1 MANEIPHGSGSP
13 APTSS
18 SSAPDGP
25 IRAIM
30 YTQFED
36 VEGYVVA
43 TSDPPN
49 VMTDQF
55 KDIGYH
61 FLPDRDLCWR
71 LISLNIGGH
80 KIVGVPVHIDDSKY
94 ARRAF
99 VFCFCLVVDSTGA
112 EYAKLAAQHLAQTFF
127 SLELQSSYLSSGANT
142 ESLSVILKS
151 LRDRMNKEKFD
162 FVNITITEEEKLQFA
177 RPSANKWAHTHA
189 LTIRPWY
196 VPVSISQPSNIE
208 NVPSVDAV
216 DVLTACTG
224 DKSVAELSQELEL
237 ELTEITEILT
247 LLHRYKLVCLMNQP
261 IDKFSRVRLT
271 ETFHTFF
278 DDLTNRNTAL
288 MYSMASGLP
297 SGRTSVSSS
306 GNSSPRSLS
315 QTAGIP
321 TEPSINISDQLVRMY
336 CRLDGHVEDLG
347 EFSAAN
353 SSFPN
358 ISVRLMV
365 IFGLIKGFL
374 RTKVMY
380 PYFAE
385 HAVSML
391 PVLRSCD
398 GSLSWDEIGFK
409 HGLSRVELDEIFTY
423 HGVLRIWK

>member
-1 MANEIPHGSGSP
+1 MTSKVPNGHGSP
-13 APTSS
+13 TLTSS
-18 SSAPDGP
+18 SSTSDGP

-30 YTQFED
+30 YTHFED

-71 LISLNIGGH
+71 LISLNIGEH
-80 KIVGVPVHIDDSKY
+80 KIIGVPVHIDDSKY

-99 VFCFCLVVDSTGA
+99 VFCFCLVVESAGA
-112 EYAKLAAQHLAQTFF
+112 EYAKLVAQHLAHTFF
-127 SLELQSSYLSSGANT
+127 SLEVESSYLSSGANT
-142 ESLSVILKS
+142 DSLSHILKS
-151 LRDRMNKEKFD
+151 LRERMNKEKSD
-162 FVNITITEEEKLQFA
+162 YVNIPIIDGAKLQFA
-177 RPSANKWAHTHA
+177 RPNKTKAFDRRA
-189 LTIRPWY
+189 ETIQPWH
-196 VPVSISQPSNIE
+196 VPVSTSQLGGLE
-208 NVPSVDAV
+208 NVPSMDAV
-216 DVLTACTG
+216 DLLNSCTG
-224 DKSVAELSQELEL
+224 DKSVADLSQEFEL
-237 ELTEITEILT
+237 ELAEIIDILT
-247 LLHRYKLVCLMNQP
+247 LLQRSKLVCLIDQP

-271 ETFHTFF
+271 ESFHSFF
-278 DDLTNRNTAL
+278 DDLTNRNAAL
-288 MYSMASGLP
+288 MYSMASVLP

-306 GNSSPRSLS
+306 GSSSPRSLS
-315 QTAGIP
+315 QAAGIP
-321 TEPSINISDQLVRMY
+321 TEPSVNIGDQLVRMY

-358 ISVRLMV
+358 ISVHQMV
-365 IFGLIKGFL
+365 VFGIIKGFV

-409 HGLSRVELDEIFTY
+409 HGLSRVELDEVFTY